1 MEKLEGSKWLLIAGG
16 AGAAFATVA
25 LLIDFEQKRQRRF
38 VAGDSCSQRCSLCI
52 AFMRS
57 NLEVTLVYASGRE
70 SSQDTPD
77 MKTIKNAISEAAGV
91 KAKAVTGAGNE
102 DKSSLEELL
111 PKTFFA
117 TSAPEDS
124 RKHKGVCVSLYT
136 RMGETLHC
144 PLSGMQFEMHACTLV
159 LVTSLPLDDVNADA
173 LVAPLHSPQA

>member
-1 MEKLEGSKWLLIAGG
+1 MVLIAGG

-52 AFMRS
+52 AFVRS

-111 PKTFFA
+111 PKTFFCHFCA
-117 TSAPEDS
+117 RRFPQTQRCV
-124 RKHKGVCVSLYT
+124 RKPV
-136 RMGETLHC
+136 
-144 PLSGMQFEMHACTLV
+144 HAHGRD
-159 LVTSLPLDDVNADA
+159 TSLSLVRDA
-173 LVAPLHSPQA
+173 IRDARVHVCMCRR

>member
-1 MEKLEGSKWLLIAGG
+1 MVLIAGG

-38 VAGDSCSQRCSLCI
+38 VA
-52 AFMRS
+52 
-57 NLEVTLVYASGRE
+57 GRE

-111 PKTFFA
+111 PKTFFCHFCA
-117 TSAPEDS
+117 
-124 RKHKGVCVSLYT
+124 R
-136 RMGETLHC
+136 R
-144 PLSGMQFEMHACTLV
+144 F
-159 LVTSLPLDDVNADA
+159 
-173 LVAPLHSPQA
+173 PQTQRRDKW